1 LGLNIIVFN
10 YRGYGRSDMSKSN
23 KFLQK
28 FFGIL
33 NPQDV
38 MQDAEVVLE
47 YAVENFILN
56 KNN

>member
-1 LGLNIIVFN
+1 
-10 YRGYGRSDMSKSN
+10 MSKSN

-28 FFGIL
+28 YFGVL

-56 KNN
+56 RNNSVNLTERKR